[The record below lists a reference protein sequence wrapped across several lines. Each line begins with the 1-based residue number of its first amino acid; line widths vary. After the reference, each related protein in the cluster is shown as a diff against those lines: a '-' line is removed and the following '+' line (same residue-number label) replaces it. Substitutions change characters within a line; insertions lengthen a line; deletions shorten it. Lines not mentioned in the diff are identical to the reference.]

1 MGVLCQFKNEQSGP
15 FTSLFS
21 LIIGRFKKTL
31 IIVTEKVDEMIYFFI
46 YENEERVLRF
56 VQEVLFVFRG
66 QSGEQGR
73 SLEGQKVGA
82 EELVGPPGY
91 PDVGERR
98 RVGEGDEAL
107 AGELLPGHD
116 ALDHVLP
123 V

>member
-1 MGVLCQFKNEQSGP
+1 
-15 FTSLFS
+15 
-21 LIIGRFKKTL
+21 
-31 IIVTEKVDEMIYFFI
+31 MIYFFM
-46 YENEERVLRF
+46 YENEERALRF
-56 VQEVLFVFRG
+56 VQEVLLVFRG
-66 QSGEQGR
+66 QSSEQGR

-82 EELVGPPGY
+82 EEPVGPPGH

-123 V
+123 VQEALLRGEGLFAFEARQRVQVVVEVDT